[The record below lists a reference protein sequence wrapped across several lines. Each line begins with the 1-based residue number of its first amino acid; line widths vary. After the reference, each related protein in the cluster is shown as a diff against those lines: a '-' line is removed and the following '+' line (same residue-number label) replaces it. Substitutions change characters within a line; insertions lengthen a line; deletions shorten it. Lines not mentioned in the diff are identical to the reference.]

1 MSELVR
7 AIRYLTIVP
16 MPREPH
22 GEPDAPGRAAGWFPV
37 VGLGL
42 GGLLVLVDQVMGRML
57 PPLPAAVLVVVAWKV
72 VTGGLHLDGLADCLD
87 GLAGRDR
94 EHRLAIMRDSRIGTF
109 GAAGLVL
116 FLMLE
121 AVAVAELPS
130 SVRWRVLLAAP
141 AIARVAPPVLARLFG
156 AARAEGQGAA
166 FVASVGR
173 LGASLAV
180 AVALFVT
187 FVALGPA
194 GVVAMALAL
203 GAAVAAAAF
212 LARRVGGLTGDAF
225 GAAVEG
231 AELVVLLTVLAWL
244 GAQA

>member
-1 MSELVR
+1 
-7 AIRYLTIVP
+7 
-16 MPREPH
+16 
-22 GEPDAPGRAAGWFPV
+22 
-37 VGLGL
+37 
-42 GGLLVLVDQVMGRML
+42 
-57 PPLPAAVLVVVAWKV
+57 
-72 VTGGLHLDGLADCLD
+72 
-87 GLAGRDR
+87 
-94 EHRLAIMRDSRIGTF
+94 
-109 GAAGLVL
+109 
-116 FLMLE
+116 
-121 AVAVAELPS
+121 
-130 SVRWRVLLAAP
+130 VRWRVLLAAP